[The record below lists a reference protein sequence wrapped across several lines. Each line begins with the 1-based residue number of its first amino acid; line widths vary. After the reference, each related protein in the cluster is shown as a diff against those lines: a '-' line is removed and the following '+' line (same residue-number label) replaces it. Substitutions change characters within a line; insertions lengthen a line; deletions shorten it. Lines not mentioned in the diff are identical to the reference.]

1 MKKFLLLLYIIT
13 GVAGYSQNGVTTKKR
28 MDVRKLI
35 HDTSTVNK
43 LEQIKDSAV
52 NSIKATEENKIQ
64 KDISRNVDGLLQL
77 QKEQKAK
84 KKNAAMIR
92 IGIGVAL
99 LVVFII
105 GLRRRKK

>member
-1 MKKFLLLLYIIT
+1 MNKFLLLLYIIT

-28 MDVRKLI
+28 IENRKLI
-35 HDTSTVNK
+35 PDISTVKK
-43 LEQIKDSAV
+43 LEKIKDSAV
-52 NSIKATEENKIQ
+52 NSFKATEENKIQ
-64 KDISRNVDGLLQL
+64 EDISLNVEGLNQI

-99 LVVFII
+99 LVVFVI